1 MNLSNFGYNNFFQK
15 HFSEFSG
22 NGFIPA
28 RVAIEHKSL
37 YVVYSE
43 HGELS
48 AELSG
53 KFYFNA
59 EDKADYPAVGD
70 WVVIRPLLDEQ
81 KALIEH
87 VLPRQ
92 NVFARKSAGIKTEEQ
107 IIASNIDVLFI
118 MTSLNQDLNIN
129 RLERYLTLALDKKL
143 QPVIVLSK
151 SDLCEDLEEK
161 MEQIKRLSDE
171 IPVHIICSIKGD
183 GIDDLRKYFIDN
195 KTSAIVGSSGVGKST
210 LINVLAGKEVMKVDD
225 IGNYKDKG
233 IHTTSHREL
242 IILPDGGMIID
253 TPGMRELQLWEGG
266 DGLSD
271 VFADIEALLSTC
283 RFTDCKH
290 ESEPGCAI
298 REAIESGS
306 IDEAKY
312 ENYLKMQREI
322 KYFERRKDNKA
333 MSEEKKKWKKIHKQG
348 MEHVKIFKKR

>member
-1 MNLSNFGYNNFFQK
+1 MNLSNFGFNNFFQK
-15 HFSEFSG
+15 HFSELSD

-28 RVAIEHKSL
+28 RVAVEHKSL

-59 EDKADYPAVGD
+59 DNKADYPAVGD
-70 WVVIRPLLDEQ
+70 WVAVRPILDEQ

-92 NVFARKSAGIKTEEQ
+92 NVFARKSAGIKTDEQ
-107 IIASNIDVLFI
+107 ILASNIDVLFI

-129 RLERYLTLALDKKL
+129 RLERYLTLALDNKL
-143 QPVIVLSK
+143 QSVIVLSK
-151 SDLCEDLEEK
+151 SDLCENLEEK
-161 MEQIKRLSDE
+161 LEQIKRLSDE

-183 GIDDLRKYFIDN
+183 GIDELKKYFTGN
-195 KTSAIVGSSGVGKST
+195 KTAAIVGSSGVGKST
-210 LINVLAGKEVMKVDD
+210 FINTLLGENRLVVKD
-225 IGNYKDKG
+225 IGEYKDKG
-233 IHTTSHREL
+233 LHATTRRKL
-242 IILPDGGMIID
+242 IMLPGGGMIID

-271 VFADIEALLSTC
+271 VFADIEALLGTC

-298 REAIESGS
+298 RKAIENGD
-306 IDEAKY
+306 IDENKY
-312 ENYLKMQREI
+312 QNYLKMKREI
-322 KYFERRKDNKA
+322 KYFEFRKDHKA
-333 MSEEKKKWKKIHKQG
+333 NIEEKKKWKKIYKEG
-348 MEHVKIFKKR
+348 KEHMRVFKGK

>member
-1 MNLSNFGYNNFFQK
+1 MNLNTYGFNDFFKK
-15 HFSEFSG
+15 HFSEYSD

-37 YVVYSE
+37 YVVYTV

-70 WVVIRPLLDEQ
+70 WVAIRPILDEQ

-129 RLERYLTLALDKKL
+129 RLERYLTLAFDKKL
-143 QPVIVLSK
+143 QAVIVLSK
-151 SDLCEDLEEK
+151 SDLCEDLNEK
-161 MEQIKRLSDE
+161 MGQIKRLSEE
-171 IPVHIICSIKGD
+171 IPIHVICSISGD
-183 GIDDLRKYFIDN
+183 GIEDLRKYFTGN
-195 KTSAIVGSSGVGKST
+195 KTAAIVGSSGVGKST
-210 LINVLAGKEVMKVDD
+210 LINALASKEVMKVND
-225 IGNYKDKG
+225 IGEYKDKG
-233 IHTTSHREL
+233 LHTTSHREL

-271 VFADIEALLSTC
+271 VFSDIEALLGTC

-298 REAIESGS
+298 REAIESGK
-306 IDEAKY
+306 IDEDKY
-312 ENYLKMQREI
+312 QNYLKMQREI

-333 MSEEKKKWKKIHKQG
+333 LIEEKKRWKKIHKQG
-348 MEHVKIFKKR
+348 TEHARVFKGR

>member
-1 MNLSNFGYNNFFQK
+1 MNLNSYGYNNFFQK
-15 HFSEFSG
+15 HFSEISD

-28 RVAIEHKSL
+28 RVAIEHKNI
-37 YVVYSE
+37 YIVYSE
-43 HGELS
+43 YGELS

-59 EDKADYPAVGD
+59 EEKEDFPAVGD

-118 MTSLNQDLNIN
+118 MTSLNLDLNIN

-143 QPVIVLSK
+143 KAVIVLSK

-161 MEQIKRLSDE
+161 LEQIKRLSDE
-171 IPVHIICSIKGD
+171 IPVHIISSIKGD
-183 GIDDLRKYFIDN
+183 GIDELKKYFSGN
-195 KTSAIVGSSGVGKST
+195 KTAAIVGSSGVGKST
-210 LINVLAGKEVMKVDD
+210 FINTLLGENRLVVKD
-225 IGNYKDKG
+225 IGEYKDKG
-233 IHTTSHREL
+233 QHATTRREL
-242 IILPDGGMIID
+242 IMLPEGGMIID

-271 VFADIEALLSTC
+271 VFADIEALFGTC
-283 RFTDCKH
+283 RFSDCKH

-298 REAIESGS
+298 REAIESGK
-306 IDEAKY
+306 IDEDKY
-312 ENYLKMQREI
+312 QNYIKMQKEV

-333 MSEEKKKWKKIHKQG
+333 LIEEKKKWKKIYKQG
-348 MEHVKIFKKR
+348 KEHMRVFKGR